1 MDHDETEVRTGM
13 AICVAIIAGLIFMA
27 GASLGAV
34 LTIIIW
40 GAL

>member
-1 MDHDETEVRTGM
+1 MDWDETEVSTGM
-13 AICVAIIAGLIFMA
+13 AICVSIVAGLIFMA